1 MGVAKMKGVISIPK
15 AILNKLHML
24 IKYRLHIKKMGK
36 KVRIGKGVRI
46 SGLDKVEL
54 GNNVV
59 IYDNVLIYT
68 GNRPESYFIMDNDS
82 HIGPMSIL
90 NAEGGIRIG
99 SGVAVGPSVN
109 IYSVGHSIVDIT
121 RRIVDQERIYEEIII
136 EDDVYIG
143 GNSFILQGIRIG
155 KGSVIGAGAVVTKNI
170 PPYSVAV
177 GVPARVIKR
186 RR

>member
-1 MGVAKMKGVISIPK
+1 M
-15 AILNKLHML
+15 
-24 IKYRLHIKKMGK
+24 
-36 KVRIGKGVRI
+36 
-46 SGLDKVEL
+46 
-54 GNNVV
+54 GNNID

-68 GNRPESYFIMDNDS
+68 GNRPESYFIMDDDS

-99 SGVAVGPSVN
+99 SGVAIGPSVN
-109 IYSVGHSIVDIT
+109 IYSVGHSIDDIN
-121 RRIVDQERIYEEIII
+121 RRIIDQERIYKEIII

-143 GNSFILQGIRIG
+143 GNSFIMQGIRLG
-155 KGSVIGAGAVVTKNI
+155 RGSVIGAGAVVTKNV
-170 PPYSVAV
+170 PSYSVAV